1 MKTSTQI
8 RQEFLDFFAKHDH
21 TVVPSASLV
30 PMGDTTLLFTNA
42 GMNQFKDVFLGTGS
56 RSYKRAADTQKCL
69 RVSGKHNDLD
79 EVGHDTYHHTLFEML
94 GNWSFGDYFK
104 KEAIQWAWQLLV
116 DQWGLNPD
124 RLYATVH
131 EGDKGKGLEPDNEAA
146 DLWVSETTLPKEHV
160 LFCNSKDNF
169 WMMGDTGP
177 CGPCSEL
184 HYDMR
189 SDEDRAKVPGL
200 DLVNADHPQVIEIW
214 NLVFIQYNAQSDGSL
229 VPLADK
235 HVDTGMGFER
245 ISAVLQGKTSTYD
258 TDLFAPL
265 LQKTADL
272 CPLEHVKGYE
282 NIETDDERELEQI
295 RIAMRVI
302 ADHIRTIAFAT
313 ADRAAPSNTGRG
325 YVIRRILRR
334 AVRYGYQF
342 LNFREPFL
350 HKLVDPLCEKMGEHF
365 PELNKYR
372 RSIERIM
379 ESEEESFLRTLAS
392 GLQLFDRVV
401 PYVNRFSEAKKDD
414 TAGIQEELSQDSQT
428 LDLLLKAYRDISK
441 EDMIASFTQVS
452 QKGLLSGN
460 VAFLLHDTYGFPFDL
475 TGVMAREHNLG
486 VNQEEFD
493 AQMKQQKDRARA
505 ATSFSVDM
513 SQNDTWD
520 WVSSSKDKTNFIG
533 YTTGSLDG
541 GNVQAVRTL
550 ENDKGEKQHHVMLD
564 QTPFYAESGGQMGD
578 TGSLTVGDDT
588 LQVLDT
594 VKEDGYFIHIVDK
607 LPSTLDAPVKAR
619 VDEARRLHIAKH
631 HSATHLLHA
640 ALREVLGPHVQQQGS
655 LVAPDRLR
663 FDFSHFERVL
673 PQQLRDVET
682 IVNQHIQANIAKQEE
697 ADVPIEEAMARG
709 ATALFGEKYGE
720 TVRVITFDPEYSM
733 ELCGGIHINATGE
746 LGVLRLMFET
756 SVSSGVRRV
765 EAITGQVATDLIQ
778 NELNAM
784 VQIRQQLNTH
794 DNTPI
799 EERVSQL
806 LSQTRQLEREI
817 AQLRL
822 QNLTTELNTKMDQ
835 AEAIGPL
842 RLMTGRFDGIDSGT
856 LRDLAQGLGDRLPE
870 GMVAV
875 LGSAMPE
882 EGKAYLAAVVSQDLI
897 KSHGIKAGQIVGT
910 LAKMIGG
917 GGGGR
922 PNLATAGGREPGK
935 LDEAIAH
942 ATTLM
947 QEAVS

>member
-1 MKTSTQI
+1 
-8 RQEFLDFFAKHDH
+8 
-21 TVVPSASLV
+21 
-30 PMGDTTLLFTNA
+30 MGDTTLLFTNA

-578 TGSLTVGDDT
+578 TGFLTVGDDT

-594 VKEDGYFIHIVDK
+594 VKEDGYFIHIVNK

>member
-8 RQEFLDFFAKHDH
+8 RKEFLDFFAQQDH
-21 TVVPSASLV
+21 AIVPSASLV

-116 DQWGLNPD
+116 DQWGLQPD

-131 EGDKGKGLEPDNEAA
+131 EGDKKLKLEPDNEAA
-146 DLWVSETTLPKEHV
+146 ELWRSETTLPKDHV
-160 LFCNSKDNF
+160 LFCSSKDNF

-189 SDEDRAKVPGL
+189 SDEEREKVPGIE
-200 DLVNADHPQVIEIW
+200 LVNADHPHVIEIW

-229 VPLADK
+229 VSLADK

-245 ISAVLQGKTSTYD
+245 ITAVMQGKTSTYD

-272 CPLEHVKGYE
+272 CTLEHVKGYE
-282 NIETDDERELEQI
+282 DIETDDEKELEQI

-342 LNFREPFL
+342 LEFREPFL
-350 HKLVDPLCEKMGEHF
+350 HKLVQPLCDKMGEYF
-365 PELNKYR
+365 PELAKYQ

-379 ESEEESFLRTLAS
+379 QSEEESFLRTLAS
-392 GLQLFDRVV
+392 GLQLFDRVI
-401 PYVNRFSEAKKDD
+401 PYVTQLSEAKKD
-414 TAGIQEELSQDSQT
+414 AVSGIQEELLQDSQT
-428 LDLLLKAYRDISK
+428 LDLLMKAYRDASK
-441 EDMIASFTQVS
+441 EDLVNAFIKVS

-460 VAFLLHDTYGFPFDL
+460 VAFLLHDTYGFPLDL
-475 TGVMAREHNLG
+475 TEVMAREHNLG
-486 VNQEEFD
+486 VNREEFD

-505 ATSFSVDM
+505 ATSFAVDM
-513 SQNDTWD
+513 SQNDTWN
-520 WVSSSKDKTNFIG
+520 WVASSKDKTNFIG
-533 YTTGSLDG
+533 YTTGSLNKG
-541 GNVQAVRTL
+541 SIQAVRTL
-550 ENDKGEKQHHVMLD
+550 ENDKGEKQHHILLPE
-564 QTPFYAESGGQMGD
+564 TPFYAESGGQVGD
-578 TGSLTVGDDT
+578 IGLLQVGDDT
-588 LQVLDT
+588 VQVLDT

-607 LPSTLDAPVKAR
+607 LPSSLDAPVKAE
-619 VDEARRLHIAKH
+619 VDTERRLHIAKH
-631 HSATHLLHA
+631 HTATHLLHS

-655 LVAPDRLR
+655 LVDPNRLR

-673 PQQLRDVET
+673 PEQLRDVET
-682 IVNQHIQANIAKQEE
+682 IVNEHIQQNIAKQEE
-697 ADVPIEEAMARG
+697 ANVPIEEAMARG

-733 ELCGGIHINATGE
+733 ELCGGIHVDATGQ

-756 SVSSGVRRV
+756 SVSSGVRRI
-765 EAITGQVATDLIQ
+765 EAITGQVATQLIQ
-778 NELNAM
+778 NELTSIG
-784 VQIRQQLNTH
+784 QIRQQLNTH
-794 DNTPI
+794 DDTPL
-799 EERVSQL
+799 EDRVAQL
-806 LSQTRQLEREI
+806 LQQNKELEYEL
-817 AQLRL
+817 AQMRL
-822 QNLTTELNTKMDQ
+822 KNLTTELNTKMEQ
-835 AEAIGPL
+835 AEEIGPL
-842 RLMTGRFDGIDSGT
+842 RLMTGRFDDIDSGT
-856 LRDLAQGLGDRLPE
+856 LRDLAQNLSDRMPA
-870 GMVAV
+870 GMVAI
-875 LGSAMPE
+875 LGSAMPD
-882 EGKAYLAAVVSQDLI
+882 EGKAYLAAVVSKELI
-897 KSHGIKAGQIVGT
+897 KEQGIKAGQLVGT

-922 PNLATAGGREPGK
+922 PDLATAGGRDPGK
-935 LDEAIAH
+935 LDEALAH
-942 ATTLM
+942 ATKLL
-947 QEAVS
+947 QEAVG

>member
-1 MKTSTQI
+1 
-8 RQEFLDFFAKHDH
+8 
-21 TVVPSASLV
+21 
-30 PMGDTTLLFTNA
+30 MGDTTLLFTNA